1 VTRLLSIV
9 LLLLGI
15 SLVGCSSSD
24 GAPGGSGGDLEW
36 PPDATVYFDENR
48 VFNADC
54 ATDEDCAMALGY
66 YHAFDRF
73 VQMDLRRRLPTGRI
87 GDILAPDLAGLLS
100 DDFADLRALYT
111 RRDGTF
117 AEEFL
122 YEQSSPKTKALLD
135 AYTVGVNKWISDLRA
150 GENGATFPR
159 EFTHPAL
166 DYSPDRIPE
175 WTPQDSVAAILAV
188 IEGLTNDESDQIDG
202 AVAREKIGNDDKFSD
217 LWSRRPLEE
226 SAILPLD
233 WTPEPPPS
241 AAEKRASVRVP
252 RVPTPLLR
260 PNAEPAL
267 RRLQAK
273 LERTAALRNLVFG
286 PGDRAAGDTG
296 SNNWV
301 IGPSLTTEGN
311 ALLCNDPHLGMSQ
324 PAFWYIAHL
333 DAKTNGNGQI
343 HAAGGTFAG
352 LPWILMGQNEDIAW
366 GLTTTYMDL
375 SDVYV
380 ETLVTDADGNPTGV
394 MFEGEEVPF
403 TRVPWTVDFS
413 DGTSEEKELLIVPH
427 HGPVREIDAENGTA
441 LTLRWT
447 GSDIDTDINYPTELG
462 VATNIEEAKAAISN
476 ITTAGQN
483 LVVIDSDDKI
493 GWFPYNRLPKRT
505 WATDLD
511 GEAPSWLPLDGASG
525 AFEWDDYFA
534 LSELPQAMN
543 PASGYIATANNDMTG
558 ALFDGDP
565 TTLPSGRSQP
575 PYQVW
580 AVAGFRHKQI
590 TNLIEA
596 VGNEHTR
603 ETMDAIIGDIYS
615 LIGERMVPKMLELA
629 RDPETLPGLYGT
641 NIIRALESWDFTC
654 PTGIDGIRTDSP
666 LVDDGDELI
675 ASSGCTAFHAL
686 LDELRLQIE
695 KNENARPGR
704 APSFATY
711 YSIVDPSRLAAG
723 DVYWDDPL
731 TEEVQETKYDVMS
744 AALQNIGDFLVD
756 QLGEDET
763 KWAWGRLHGML
774 LSSDLSGISSVFSQ
788 YDNPPPGEPL
798 FANDGGLFTVD
809 VANPREG
816 DFIQTAGPTTRF
828 VCEASE
834 SGPSCTIM
842 LPGGQSGDIESP
854 HYEDLLPGWLDNV
867 ALPLVFDIEEA
878 KANAAETITFE

>member
-1 VTRLLSIV
+1 MTGLLSGV
-9 LLLLGI
+9 
-15 SLVGCSSSD
+15 S
-24 GAPGGSGGDLEW
+24 
-36 PPDATVYFDENR
+36 T
-48 VFNADC
+48 
-54 ATDEDCAMALGY
+54 AM
-66 YHAFDRF
+66 
-73 VQMDLRRRLPTGRI
+73 
-87 GDILAPDLAGLLS
+87 LAPD
-100 DDFADLRALYT
+100 
-111 RRDGTF
+111 DGTF
-117 AEEFL
+117 AEDFL

-135 AYTVGVNKWISDLRA
+135 AYTVGVNKWISDLKA
-150 GENGATFPR
+150 GENGAKFPR

-166 DYSPDRIPE
+166 DYSAERVPE

-188 IEGLTNDESDQIDG
+188 IEGLTNDESDQING
-202 AVAREKIGNDDKFSD
+202 AVARANIGNDDKFSD

-226 SAILPLD
+226 SAILPPD
-233 WTPEPPPS
+233 WMPAPPPE
-241 AAEKRASVRVP
+241 AAEKRQSVRVP

-260 PNAEPAL
+260 PNAAPAL
-267 RRLQAK
+267 RQLQAK
-273 LERTAALRNLVFG
+273 LERTAALRNLLFG

-301 IGPSLTTEGN
+301 VGPSLTVEGN

-324 PAFWYIAHL
+324 PAFWYMAHL

-343 HAAGGTFAG
+343 HTAGGTFAG

-380 ETLVTDADGNPTGV
+380 ETLVTDGDGNATGV

-403 TRVPWTVDFS
+403 TRVPWTVNYS
-413 DGTSEEKELLIVPH
+413 DGTSEDKELLIVPH
-427 HGPVREIDAENGTA
+427 HGPVREIDVDNGTA

-447 GSDIDTDINYPTELG
+447 GSDIDTDINYPTELN
-462 VATNIEEAKAAISN
+462 VASNIEEAKAAISN

-483 LVVIDSDDKI
+483 LVVIDSDDNI

-534 LSELPQAMN
+534 LNELPQAMN
-543 PASGYIATANNDMTG
+543 PPSGYISTANNDMTG

-565 TTLPSGRSQP
+565 TMLPSGQSQP

-590 TNLIEA
+590 TNLIEDI
-596 VGNEHTR
+596 GNQHTR
-603 ETMDAIIGDIYS
+603 QTMDAIIGDIYS
-615 LIGERMVPKMLELA
+615 LIGERMVPKMVELA
-629 RDPETLPGLYGT
+629 EDPQTLPGLYGPK
-641 NIIRALESWDFTC
+641 IISALENWDFTC
-654 PTGIDGIRTDSP
+654 PTGVDGTRTDSP
-666 LVDDGDELI
+666 LVDDAEELV
-675 ASSGCTAFHAL
+675 ASSGCTAFHVL
-686 LDELRLQIE
+686 LDELRFQIE
-695 KNENARPGR
+695 KNEFARPGR
-704 APSFATY
+704 APSFAAY
-711 YSIVDPSRLAAG
+711 FSIVDPSQLAAG
-723 DVYWDDPL
+723 DVYWDDPG
-731 TEEVQETKYDVMS
+731 TPGDEETKYEVMS
-744 AALQNIGDFLVD
+744 NALQNIGDFLVG

-763 KWAWGRLHGML
+763 KWAWGRLHGMV
-774 LSSDLSGISSVFSQ
+774 LSSDLSGISSVFSD

-816 DFIQTAGPTTRF
+816 DFVQTAGPTTRF

-834 SGPSCTIM
+834 NGPTCTIM

-854 HYEDLLPGWLDNV
+854 HYEDLLPDWLDNV
-867 ALPLVFDIEEA
+867 PMPLVFDIEEA
-878 KANAAETITFE
+878 RANAAETITFD